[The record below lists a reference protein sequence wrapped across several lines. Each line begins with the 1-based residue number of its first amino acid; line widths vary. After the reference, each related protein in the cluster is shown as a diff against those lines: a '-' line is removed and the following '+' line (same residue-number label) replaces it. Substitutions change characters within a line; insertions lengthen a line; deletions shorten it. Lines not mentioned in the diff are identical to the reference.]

1 MMQARI
7 VLSLGATEASEI
19 FIDLDQ
25 PTADYFLLRIDLS
38 EAVAGGGERLFG
50 FPEGPI
56 QAGVQLNGDIARRY
70 RAVAI
75 ERAQVPPQFGG
86 AISEQAPAL
95 LGQRLLLFETTDV
108 IGAAALLGGSALGLE
123 ARSA

>member
-7 VLSLGATEASEI
+7 VLSMSATEASEI
-19 FIDLDQ
+19 SIDLDQ
-25 PTADYFLLRIDLS
+25 PTADHFLLRIDLS

-50 FPEGPI
+50 FPEGPF
-56 QAGVQLNGDIARRY
+56 QAGVQLDGDIARRC

-86 AISEQAPAL
+86 AISKQAPAL

-108 IGAAALLGGSALGLE
+108 IGAAALLGGSALALE